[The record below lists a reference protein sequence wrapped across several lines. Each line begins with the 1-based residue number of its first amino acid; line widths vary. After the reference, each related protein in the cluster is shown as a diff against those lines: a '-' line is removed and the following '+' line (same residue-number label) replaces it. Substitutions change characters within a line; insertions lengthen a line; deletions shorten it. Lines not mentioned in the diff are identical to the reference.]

1 MYDFHWYGTTT
12 SFHDNVCTR
21 KANIVEA
28 EENQN
33 DLINNIVKFNNK
45 SRPRSKEHHN
55 KKR

>member
-1 MYDFHWYGTTT
+1 MWN
-12 SFHDNVCTR
+12 FHDNVCTR
-21 KANIVEA
+21 KANVVEA